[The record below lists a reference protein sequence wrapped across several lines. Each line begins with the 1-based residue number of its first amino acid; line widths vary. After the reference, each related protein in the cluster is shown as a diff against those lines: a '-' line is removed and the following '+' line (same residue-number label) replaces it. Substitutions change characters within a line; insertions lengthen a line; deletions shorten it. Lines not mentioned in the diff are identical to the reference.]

1 MKRYFIAG
9 MVLILLIAVSIV
21 GYGAYLNYR
30 GENQITRRMADKRL
44 PLRGSY
50 AVMRDIYPAYERSSA
65 TFTSDRMTDM
75 TALANGRVQR
85 IFVKKNQH
93 VMPGDPIMEIVD
105 DEMDVKMKQADSAVL
120 REEASYTRA
129 RNSFARYQ
137 QLISMNAVSHEK
149 YDEAEANFRAA
160 SASLEEARARKEQL
174 LVQAA
179 HQIVRAEVEGDVLM
193 IYKQQGAYVQAGVPV
208 AMVGDFR
215 QLSFVLNIHDNV
227 AGLVSVGQQL
237 DMQVSGLES
246 DVKKVY
252 DTNYRSG
259 NEGGS
264 QHFTATIAEIT
275 PDMSQPAVMRQIRF
289 VVDNSSGVLEPQ
301 TYTNLSFRS
310 GQARTCL
317 TIPLKA
323 IANLDAPSVFVS
335 RGDGTI
341 ERREIVIGD
350 DDDNYVEVVEG
361 LSEGELVISSNT
373 ADLEDGM
380 PVDITIEE

>member
-9 MVLILLIAVSIV
+9 MAIILVIAVAIV

-30 GENQITRRMADKRL
+30 GENQITKRMADRRV
-44 PLRGSY
+44 PLHGSY
-50 AVMRDIYPAYERSSA
+50 AAMREIYPFYERSSA
-65 TFTSDRMTDM
+65 TFTSDKMADM
-75 TALANGRVQR
+75 TALVNGRVQR

-93 VMPGDPIMEIVD
+93 VMPGDPLVEIVD
-105 DEMDVKMKQADSAVL
+105 DEMDVKLKQAESAVL

-129 RNSFARYQ
+129 KNSFARYQ
-137 QLISMNAVSHEK
+137 QLVTQNAVSKEK

-174 LVQAA
+174 LVQAS
-179 HQIVRAEVEGDVLM
+179 HQIVRAELEGDVLM
-193 IYKQQGAYVQAGVPV
+193 IYKQLGAYVQAGTPV
-208 AMVGDFR
+208 AMLGDFQ
-215 QLSFVLNIHDNV
+215 QLSFVLNIHDNI
-227 AGLVSVGQQL
+227 AGLVTVGQQL

-252 DTNYRSG
+252 DTSYRSG
-259 NEGGS
+259 NEGGA

-301 TYTNLSFRS
+301 TYTNLSFHS
-310 GQARTCL
+310 GQKRTCL

-323 IANLDAPSVFVS
+323 IANLAAPSVFVC
-335 RGDGTI
+335 RDDGTI
-341 ERREIVIGD
+341 EERNVVLGD
-350 DDDNYVEVVEG
+350 DDDNYVEIVEG
-361 LSEGELVISSNT
+361 LSEGDLVISSNT
-373 ADLEDGM
+373 DDLADGM
-380 PVDITIEE
+380 AVDVTVEE